1 MPAAPAAPG
10 LRVRLLHSLAMNYS
24 PRFLLVGALAL
35 CASAAAGLYSCAST
49 QLIGGNKTVSG
60 PGPGGKPMRTV
71 TDAAVGMPAV
81 AQTPIYP
88 LTARVEVADD
98 YFGTKVPDPYRW
110 LENLDSPAV
119 KQWVASENAVT
130 EPQLASLPQ
139 RPWLK
144 NRLTQLWNYERY
156 ELPVHR
162 GAHYFY
168 LHNDGTQ
175 NQSVLYVAEDL
186 KGPGR
191 VLFDPNSA
199 REDATVS
206 LSEFDPSE
214 QGDMVAYALS
224 DGGTDWQIWRFRRV
238 KDGEDLK
245 DELRYTKFW
254 GVSWAHDGS
263 GVYYSRYP
271 AVAVGKGDDAG
282 RPAVYFHKLGTT
294 QDEDRLVY
302 EITDHPTRIPQ
313 ARVTED
319 GRYLVITQVEGYEK
333 NGVVLMDLRKPG
345 AAAQPLLM
353 GWDGLYHFIGS
364 RGDELYFHT
373 THNAPLGRVIAVDAH
388 QSAGRRN
395 VVPEGTTAIEEASY
409 VGGRIVAKYVED
421 AHGVARIYE
430 RDGQLAGS
438 VPLPGLGGIE
448 GFHGEGSR
456 PETFFAYT
464 DYLTPRRIYRLDVAS
479 NQASVWREPH
489 VPASMDAFLT
499 EQVFY
504 ASKDGTRVPMYITH
518 RRDLVKN
525 GDTPVLLY
533 GYGGFNI
540 SATPTYRPQVQAWL
554 EMGGAFAEANLRGG
568 GEYGEAWH
576 KSGTLANKQHVFDD
590 FIAAAEY
597 LIREHYTRSARLG
610 IHGRSNGGLLVG
622 AVLTQRPDLFGAALP
637 AVGVLDMLRYHTASA
652 NARQWSSDF
661 GLAED
666 PDQFRTL
673 YAYSPVQ
680 NVKKGVCY
688 PPTLITTADH
698 DDRVVPW
705 HSYKFAAALQA
716 AQVCANPILIR
727 VETRAGHGA
736 GKPVWMQVDDYA
748 DQLAFAARWLGMTAP
763 ATP

>member
-1 MPAAPAAPG
+1 MPHSKA
-10 LRVRLLHSLAMNYS
+10 LTLLA
-24 PRFLLVGALAL
+24 ALAL
-35 CASAAAGLYSCAST
+35 ATGVALGVYSCANT
-49 QLIGGNKTVSG
+49 RVVGGNATVPG

-81 AQTPIYP
+81 ANNPIYP
-88 LTARVEVADD
+88 LTARVEVNDN
-98 YFGTKVPDPYRW
+98 YFGTKVADPYRW

-119 KQWVASENAVT
+119 HQWVLAQNALSQ
-130 EPQLASLPQ
+130 PQLTALPQ

-144 NRLTQLWNYERY
+144 RRLSELWNYERY
-156 ELPVHR
+156 ELPIRR

-168 LHNDGTQ
+168 LHNDGEQ
-175 NQSVLYVAEDL
+175 NQSVLFVADTLEA
-186 KGPGR
+186 PGR
-191 VLFDPNSA
+191 VLFDPNAA
-199 REDATVS
+199 RADATVA
-206 LSEFDPSE
+206 LSEFQPSR
-214 QGDMVAYALS
+214 QGDVVAYAVS

-238 KDGEDLK
+238 KDGQDFS

-271 AVAVGKGDDAG
+271 ALAVGKGDDAG
-282 RPAVYFHKLGTT
+282 RPALYFHKLNTP
-294 QDEDRLVY
+294 QDADRLVY
-302 EITDHPTRIPQ
+302 EIKDHPTRIPQ
-313 ARVTED
+313 GRVTED
-319 GRYLVITQVEGYEK
+319 GHYLVITQVEGYEK
-333 NGVVLMDLRKPG
+333 NGVELLDLLKPG
-345 AAAQPLLM
+345 AQVQPLFM
-353 GWDGLYHFIGS
+353 GWDALYNFIGS
-364 RGDELYFHT
+364 RADELYFHT
-373 THNAPLGRVIAVDAH
+373 THNAPLGRVIAIDAH
-388 QSAGRRN
+388 QPASRRT
-395 VVPEGTTAIEEASY
+395 VVPEGATAIEEATY
-409 VGGRIVAKYVED
+409 VGGRVVAKYVED

-430 RDGQLAGS
+430 RDGRLAGT
-438 VPLPGLGGIE
+438 VPLPGLGGID
-448 GFHGEGSR
+448 GFHGEGNRS
-456 PETFFAYT
+456 ETFFSYT
-464 DYLTPRRIYRLDVAS
+464 DYLTPRRIYRLDVSTNEATL
-479 NQASVWREPH
+479 WREPH
-489 VPASMDAFLT
+489 VPASMADFVT

-504 ASKDGTRVPMYITH
+504 RSKDGTRVPMYITH
-518 RRDLVKN
+518 RRDLPKN
-525 GDTPVLLY
+525 GDTPFLLY
-533 GYGGFNI
+533 GYGGFNL
-540 SATPTYRPQVQAWL
+540 SATPSYRPQVQAWL
-554 EMGGAFAEANLRGG
+554 ELGGAFAEANLRGG
-568 GEYGEAWH
+568 GEYGETWH
-576 KSGTLANKQHVFDD
+576 KAGTLANKQHVFDD

-666 PDQFRTL
+666 PDQFKTL

-716 AQVCANPILIR
+716 AQICPNPILIR

-748 DQLAFAARWLGMTAP
+748 DQLAFVAKWLGMPAAP
-763 ATP
+763 AQ